1 MKKFLLIIISHLSGH
16 FLYAGSGDYA
26 VSKIPP
32 ALLKNANAV
41 LRFEDIKFEVVST
54 KEAIETRHYVI
65 TILNENAD
73 DWAEFEDYYDK
84 LRQINSVD
92 GYLYDANGKELKRMK
107 SRDLQDLSG
116 SGSSLMEDS
125 RIKKHNF
132 YYRVYPYTV
141 EYEVEIR
148 YNHTMFFPSWA
159 PAGGEELSVEQSRFA
174 IVCPS
179 DYEFRYKAFN
189 YSGNPQVSTEKN
201 RKITTWSVSNL
212 TAIVKEI
219 YEPDWHQITTMVI
232 TGPTNFQLGDYK
244 GNMSSWLEFGKFQY
258 ALNQGRD
265 NLPDNV
271 KQEVHRLTQGVNDV
285 RKKIQILYE
294 YLQKNTRYIS
304 VQLGIGGWQPFDA
317 SYVAQKGYGDCKALS
332 NYMHSILKEAGIHSD
347 YTLIKAG
354 ENATYMTDDFPS
366 RQFNHA
372 ILFVPLEKD
381 TVWLECTSK
390 DLPAGYLSAFTAD
403 RYALAVDENGGK
415 LVRTPKYG
423 LNDNLQTRKIKATL
437 DSNASLTIQV
447 NTTYKGLEEDETHDI
462 INNLSKDKVK
472 EYLQKKL
479 DFPTYEL
486 DKFDY
491 KENKSMIPEVDEQLE
506 LYVSNYASITGKR
519 LFISP
524 NVMSRS
530 SIKLREDEERNYD
543 IVLRYEYKD
552 VDTVEIEIPNG
563 YETESVPQPVNL
575 DAKFGKYS
583 SITRLAGNKI
593 FYYRFREQYS
603 GTFPAKDY
611 AELVKYYDS
620 IYKAD
625 RNKIVFI
632 KKGTN

>member
-1 MKKFLLIIISHLSGH
+1 MKKFFLIIVSLLTSY
-16 FLYAGSGDYA
+16 FLFAGSGDYA

-32 ALLKNANAV
+32 ALLKDANAV
-41 LRFEDIKFEVVST
+41 LRFEDMKFEVVGT

-65 TILNENAD
+65 TILNENGD
-73 DWAEFEDYYDK
+73 DWAEFEDYYDR
-84 LRQINSVD
+84 LRKINSVE
-92 GYLYDANGKELKRMK
+92 GYLYDANGKQLKKMK
-107 SRDLQDLSG
+107 FKDLQDLSG
-116 SGSSLMEDS
+116 TGSSLMEDN

-132 YYRVYPYTV
+132 YYRVYPYTI

-148 YNHTMFFPSWA
+148 YNHTMFFPVWV
-159 PAGGEELSVEQSRFA
+159 PAGGEGISVEQSRFT
-174 IVCPS
+174 VVSPS
-179 DYEFRYKAFN
+179 DYEFRYEAFN
-189 YSGNPQVSTEKN
+189 YSGNPQVVTERNK
-201 RKITTWSVSNL
+201 KITTWSVSNL
-212 TAIVKEI
+212 AAIVKEI
-219 YEPDWHQITTMVI
+219 YEPDWHEITTAVI

-244 GNMSSWLEFGKFQY
+244 GNMSSWSEFGKFQY

-271 KQEVHRLTQGVNDV
+271 KQEIHRLTQGVNDE

-294 YLQKNTRYIS
+294 YLQKNTRYVSI
-304 VQLGIGGWQPFDA
+304 QLGIGGWQPFDA

-332 NYMHSILKEAGIHSD
+332 NYMHSILKEAGIRSD
-347 YTLIKAG
+347 YTLIRAG
-354 ENATYMTDDFPS
+354 ANATYMTDDFPS

-372 ILFVPLEKD
+372 ILFVPLGKD
-381 TVWLECTSK
+381 TVWLECTSQ

-423 LNDNLQTRKIKATL
+423 LNDNLQIRKLKATL
-437 DSNASLTIQV
+437 DNDASLTVLV
-447 NTTYKGLEEDETHDI
+447 NTTYKGIEQDEMHDI

-486 DKFDY
+486 AKFDY
-491 KENKSMIPEVDEQLE
+491 KENKSMIPEVEEKLE

-524 NVMSRS
+524 NVATRS
-530 SIKLREDEERNYD
+530 YTKLKEDEGRKYD
-543 IVLRYEYKD
+543 IILRYEYKD

-563 YETESVPQPVNL
+563 YETESMPQPVSIETR
-575 DAKFGKYS
+575 FGKYS
-583 SITRLAGNKI
+583 STTKLAGNKI
-593 FYYRFREQYS
+593 FYYRLREQYS

-611 AELVKYYDS
+611 ADLVKYFDS

-625 RNKIVFI
+625 RNKIVFV
-632 KKGTN
+632 KKGAN